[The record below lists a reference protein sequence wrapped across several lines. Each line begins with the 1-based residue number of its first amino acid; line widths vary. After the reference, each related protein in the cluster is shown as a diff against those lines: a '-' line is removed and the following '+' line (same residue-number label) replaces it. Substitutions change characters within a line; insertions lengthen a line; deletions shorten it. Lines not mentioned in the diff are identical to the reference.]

1 MKVWFITG
9 SSRGLGLAVAEAA
22 LENGDSVIAT
32 ARKPEQLSGLVNKYG
47 ADRVLLVAL
56 DVTNNDQAI
65 AAVKAGHEK
74 FGRIDVVVNNAGYA
88 NTASVEDIEIEDFR
102 RQVDANLFGVVY
114 VTKAVIPIM
123 RQQQSGHIFQVSSL
137 GGRVGS
143 PGLSA
148 YQCAKWAVGGFS
160 TVLSREVAPFG
171 IKITVLEPGGIR
183 TDWAGA
189 SMKIPPISEPYQQ
202 SVGAMVEHLRSTSA
216 RGNEPS
222 IPSKIG
228 QIILKLLGEED
239 PPLRLLIGP
248 DAVPYAKSVSEALAA
263 SDEKWRELSLSSA

>member
-22 LENGDSVIAT
+22 LNNGDSVIAT
-32 ARKPEQLSGLVNKYG
+32 ARKPEQLAGLVEKYG
-47 ADRVLLVAL
+47 ADRVLPVTL

-65 AAVKAGHEK
+65 AAVNNGHEK

-88 NTASVEDIEIEDFR
+88 NTASVEDIDIEDFR
-102 RQVDANLFGVVY
+102 KQVDANLFGVVY
-114 VTKAVIPIM
+114 VTKAVVPIM
-123 RQQQSGHIFQVSSL
+123 RQQKSGHIFQISSL

-143 PGLSA
+143 PGLAA
-148 YQCAKWAVGGFS
+148 YQCSKWAVGGFS
-160 TVLSREVAPFG
+160 TILSREIAPFG

-189 SMKIPPISEPYQQ
+189 SMGVPPISEPYQQ
-202 SVGAMVEHLRSTSA
+202 SVGAMVEHLRSIS
-216 RGNEPS
+216 GNEPS

-228 QIILKLLGEED
+228 QIILKLLDEEE
-239 PPLRLLIGP
+239 PPLRLVIGP
-248 DAVPYAKSVSEALAA
+248 DAVSYAKSVGEALAA